1 MSKQL
6 RLLEEAMEQ
15 DNIIRLLD
23 EAYEQEQLEREIRD
37 YEMEREHKS
46 AMREAAKYNAVEYG
60 YLAS

>member
-23 EAYEQEQLEREIRD
+23 EVYEQEQLEREMRA
-37 YEMEREHKS
+37 YEMEREHRI

>member
-1 MSKQL
+1 MSEQL

-23 EAYEQEQLEREIRD
+23 EAYEQEQLERE
-37 YEMEREHKS
+37 MREHKS
-46 AMREAAKYNAVEYG
+46 AMREAAKYNAIEYG

>member
-1 MSKQL
+1 MSKQQ

-23 EAYEQEQLEREIRD
+23 EVYEQEQLD
-37 YEMEREHKS
+37 
-46 AMREAAKYNAVEYG
+46 REAQEYGYGNYSTSSNNYDMYMAIEYG

>member
-15 DNIIRLLD
+15 DNIIRLLA
-23 EAYEQEQLEREIRD
+23 EAYEQEQLEGEIRA

-46 AMREAAKYNAVEYG
+46 DMREAAKYNAVEYG

>member
-6 RLLEEAMEQ
+6 KQLTEAMEQ

-23 EAYEQEQLEREIRD
+23 EAYEQEQLEREIRA

-46 AMREAAKYNAVEYG
+46 AMKEAAKYNAIEYG